1 LHQENRRAF
10 LTSTLTS
17 GIALALAPAILSAQS
32 AQQAIRQPPLFGNE
46 NGLYD
51 FVDPELL
58 PALKSLPKLHL
69 ANETL
74 AWVRQQEQ
82 APPPLPPPAPQPVE
96 RRIPGP
102 VGAPDLRLT
111 IVDPAPGATG
121 RPVLLHTHGGG

>member
-1 LHQENRRAF
+1 MHQENRRAF

-32 AQQAIRQPPLFGNE
+32 AQQTIRQPPLFGNE

-82 APPPLPPPAPQPVE
+82 APPPLLPPAPQPVE

-102 VGAPDLRLT
+102 VGAKDLRLT